1 MTIRLPKVLVADD
14 DGAPVEVLR
23 RYFTEPLVKTGYL
36 RSGARWDTWDSTGTR
51 GRDAD
56 TFTADDLVAVTMLS
70 VDVSPDGAQI
80 LLRERVD
87 EFGEL
92 LGAVGPDRDLAD
104 EADELTPESPVCR
117 LEAAL
122 WTVPSIG
129 RTGASKLIARK
140 RPRLFPIYDRVI
152 GEVLDTKAGVCG
164 TRSTLLSTQQ
174 AHLEPVRT
182 ALRADDGAL
191 QRRLVSLRE
200 QAGLDE
206 AVPALRILTVL
217 AWMQLKSPQ

>member
-1 MTIRLPKVLVADD
+1 MTIRLPKALVADD
-14 DGAPVEVLR
+14 DGAAVEVLR

-36 RSGARWDTWDSTGTR
+36 RSGARWDIWDSTGTR

-87 EFGEL
+87 EFGKL
-92 LGAVGPDRDLAD
+92 LVAVGPDRDLAD

-129 RTGASKLIARK
+129 RTVASKLIARK

-152 GEVLDTKAGVCG
+152 GEVLDTK
-164 TRSTLLSTQQ
+164 Q

>member
-14 DGAPVEVLR
+14 DGAAVEVLR

-92 LGAVGPDRDLAD
+92 LVAVGPDRDLAD
-104 EADELTPESPVCR
+104 EADGLTPESPVCR

-129 RTGASKLIARK
+129 RTVASKLIARK

-152 GEVLDTKAGVCG
+152 GEVLDTK
-164 TRSTLLSTQQ
+164 Q

-206 AVPALRILTVL
+206 AIPALRILTVL

>member
-1 MTIRLPKVLVADD
+1 MTDMMIRLPKALVADD
-14 DGAPVEVLR
+14 DGAAVEVLR

-92 LGAVGPDRDLAD
+92 LVAVGPDRDLAD

-129 RTGASKLIARK
+129 RTVASKLIARK

-152 GEVLDTKAGVCG
+152 GEVLDTK
-164 TRSTLLSTQQ
+164 Q

>member
-14 DGAPVEVLR
+14 DGAAVEVLR

-92 LGAVGPDRDLAD
+92 LVAVGPDRDLAD

-129 RTGASKLIARK
+129 RTVASKLIARK

-152 GEVLDTKAGVCG
+152 GEVLGTK
-164 TRSTLLSTQQ
+164 Q
-174 AHLEPVRT
+174 AHLESVRT

-200 QAGLDE
+200 RAGLDE

>member
-1 MTIRLPKVLVADD
+1 MTDMTIRLPKVLVADD
-14 DGAPVEVLR
+14 DGAAVEVLR

-92 LGAVGPDRDLAD
+92 LVAVGPDRDLAD

-129 RTGASKLIARK
+129 RTVASKLIARK

-152 GEVLDTKAGVCG
+152 GEVLDTK
-164 TRSTLLSTQQ
+164 Q

-206 AVPALRILTVL
+206 AIPALRILTVL

>member
-1 MTIRLPKVLVADD
+1 MTDMTIRLPKVLVADD
-14 DGAPVEVLR
+14 DGAAVEVLR

-36 RSGARWDTWDSTGTR
+36 RSGARWDTWDSAGTR

-92 LGAVGPDRDLAD
+92 LVAVGPDRDLAD

-129 RTGASKLIARK
+129 RTVASKLIARK

-152 GEVLDTKAGVCG
+152 GEVLDTK
-164 TRSTLLSTQQ
+164 Q

>member
-1 MTIRLPKVLVADD
+1 MTDMTIRLPKVLVADD
-14 DGAPVEVLR
+14 DGAAVEVLR

-92 LGAVGPDRDLAD
+92 LVAVGPDRDLAD

-129 RTGASKLIARK
+129 RTVASKLIARK

-152 GEVLDTKAGVCG
+152 GEVLDTK
-164 TRSTLLSTQQ
+164 Q

-182 ALRADDGAL
+182 ALRADDGAV

>member
-14 DGAPVEVLR
+14 DGAAVEVLR

-92 LGAVGPDRDLAD
+92 LVAVGPDRDLAD

-117 LEAAL
+117 LEAVL

-129 RTGASKLIARK
+129 RTVASKLIARK

-152 GEVLDTKAGVCG
+152 GEVLDTK
-164 TRSTLLSTQQ
+164 Q

-206 AVPALRILTVL
+206 AIPALRILTVL